1 MMKRDEKK
9 AANRQKIVDAAYD
22 LMLTNGF
29 QKTSVREVSQASGIS
44 LVTMYKYFKNKDEL
58 VHAVI
63 LKMLA
68 QGIGHSKRVF
78 ENDDLD
84 FMEKFRVYTADYA
97 KERAKV
103 SESVLKEVSEITRDS
118 PDIQAKIHQWRDAF
132 GRQLIVYGRKSGAIQ
147 TTVSDQAIEFF
158 ANMFT
163 EYIVSSIPEQA
174 NDEIIVQLEELF
186 LYGLAGKQQK

>member
-1 MMKRDEKK
+1 MKRDEKK
-9 AANRQKIVDAAYD
+9 AANRQKIVDATYD

-97 KERAKV
+97 KEMAKV

-118 PDIQAKIHQWRDAF
+118 PDIQAKIHQWRDDF
-132 GRQLIVYGRKSGAIQ
+132 GRQLIAYGRKSGAIQ